1 VDLTCVGYFKKN
13 QNSWDMKI
21 KLLKQLALGGAALV
35 VAVLN
40 VSAQDQNVP
49 GNISGQIS
57 FVGGATLDGPL
68 ATATAFTSFFG
79 PSGVGNPVVLAGSQT
94 GDYASVAGG
103 TPASFTIFTFNP
115 PPGGGVNPLWTF
127 TIGPTT
133 YSFVATSV
141 AVAFQN
147 PMFLNIQGSGT
158 ASITGF
164 TDTGGTWTITDSG
177 IGSQPV
183 FTFGA
188 NTTVVGVPEPSALA
202 LLLAF
207 APIALAFRPKA
218 KSKV

>member
-1 VDLTCVGYFKKN
+1 
-13 QNSWDMKI
+13 MKI
-21 KLLKQLALGGAALV
+21 KLLKQLALGGAALA
-35 VAVLN
+35 VAAFN
-40 VSAQDQNVP
+40 VSAQ
-49 GNISGQIS
+49 NISGQIS
-57 FVGGATLDGPL
+57 FVGGATLNGPL
-68 ATATAFTSFFG
+68 STATAFTSFFG
-79 PSGVGNPVVLAGSQT
+79 PSGIGDPVVLAGSQT
-94 GDYASVAGG
+94 GNYSPVISG
-103 TPASFTIFTFNP
+103 TAATFTIFTFNP
-115 PPGGGVNPLWTF
+115 PVASVNPLWTF

-133 YSFVATSV
+133 YSFTATSV

-164 TDTGGTWTITDSG
+164 TDTGGTWTIPDSG

-202 LLLAF
+202 LVLTF
-207 APIALAFRPKA
+207 VPIALAFRARA

>member
-1 VDLTCVGYFKKN
+1 
-13 QNSWDMKI
+13 MKI
-21 KLLKQLALGGAALV
+21 KLLKQLALGGAALL
-35 VAVLN
+35 VAAFS
-40 VSAQDQNVP
+40 VSAQILTVP
-49 GNISGQIS
+49 PNISGQIS

-68 ATATAFTSFFG
+68 STATAFTSFFG
-79 PSGVGNPVVLAGSQT
+79 PSGVGSPVVLAGSQT
-94 GDYASVAGG
+94 GDYASVISG
-103 TPASFTIFTFNP
+103 TPATFTIFTFNP

-133 YSFVATSV
+133 YTFVASSV
-141 AVAFQN
+141 QVDYQSS
-147 PMFLNIQGSGT
+147 MFLNISGSGT

-164 TDTGGTWTITDSG
+164 NDTGGTWTITDSG

-188 NTTVVGVPEPSALA
+188 NTTVVGPVPEPSALA

-207 APIALAFRPKA
+207 VPIALAFRSRA